1 MGICWSCIAGKSNLA
16 PASIPPATPPVADSI
31 PDPDP
36 LPSSIGHL
44 IDGDASFVG
53 SNVSRTSWFSMV
65 TTNLTARLSQ
75 VSGAIAAIWGYN
87 AIDDDEFPA
96 AIEDENLPDV
106 VTESDSKLRA
116 FTFAQLK
123 AATFNF
129 RVTWCWEEEVLAVS
143 TRAGSTRK
151 IIETEVGFLG
161 RLSHPNIVKLMGYCK
176 ENENFLIVYELMERG
191 SLNYYL
197 FGSSPNR
204 LLSWE
209 TRVKVM
215 IGMAQGLAY
224 LHMMEKP
231 ILYRDFKS
239 SNILLDRSYNAKIS
253 DFGLAKW
260 GPTAGNSCVT
270 GHVMGTYGY
279 VAPEYIA
286 TGNLYIKSD
295 VYSFGVVLIEMLTGL
310 RAIDKK
316 RPSGQ
321 QDLVS
326 NPAPASIPPATPP
339 ASIPPASDSIPEPN
353 QLPSRIGHVM
363 DSIWANNATED
374 NEFSVAIEEESLPDA
389 GTASDSKLKIFT
401 YAQLKAA
408 TFGFKSDMVLGK
420 RRLWQFL

>member
-75 VSGAIAAIWGYN
+75 VSGAIAAILGYN

-129 RVTWCWEEEVLAVS
+129 RSDMVLG
-143 TRAGSTRK
+143 RGGFGSVYKGWIIEKNYRGTRK
-151 IIETEVGFLG
+151 RTIAVKRLDTSSKQGFRQWRTEVGFLG

-310 RAIDKK
+310 RAIDRK

-321 QDLVS
+321 QDLVQWVK
-326 NPAPASIPPATPP
+326 P
-339 ASIPPASDSIPEPN
+339 
-353 QLPSRIGHVM
+353 LL
-363 DSIWANNATED
+363 NN
-374 NEFSVAIEEESLPDA
+374 
-389 GTASDSKLKIFT
+389 
-401 YAQLKAA
+401 
-408 TFGFKSDMVLGK
+408 K
-420 RRLWQFL
+420 RRLRSIMDSRLEGKYSAKDAAEIALLAVKCLNYDPIFRPSMKEVSETLQPMGGRYGIEL